1 MKSKSVVEDRVE
13 LVGKRVGMMGSVWP
27 GEDPDVKFYGVVT
40 KKMKFKDRKGE
51 MTNGYEVL
59 WDDGER
65 ERWSYNFLFD
75 ALVLDEGPLIRSDDD
90 SDDDTSDSDSDS
102 DSSDSDV
109 DVFNMMSER
118 LDPEDREY
126 REMFSTSH
134 TGEDVVVPGDC

>member
-1 MKSKSVVEDRVE
+1 MSNED
-13 LVGKRVGMMGSVWP
+13 
-27 GEDPDVKFYGVVT
+27 
-40 KKMKFKDRKGE
+40 
-51 MTNGYEVL
+51 
-59 WDDGER
+59 
-65 ERWSYNFLFD
+65 
-75 ALVLDEGPLIRSDDD
+75 PLIRSDDD